1 MCSIYYLHITLQI
14 CILYGRHTQ
23 GCAFEIDSVAKFLKV
38 GDDMEPGTVFG
49 PVQNKPQYL
58 RVKAL
63 MDEPRAGELTLLE
76 GRAVP
81 HGNGYFWSIIRQ
93 KIHGS

>member
-1 MCSIYYLHITLQI
+1 
-14 CILYGRHTQ
+14 
-23 GCAFEIDSVAKFLKV
+23 
-38 GDDMEPGTVFG
+38 MEPDTVFG
-49 PVQNKPQYL
+49 PAQNKPQYL

-63 MDEPRAGELTLLE
+63 MDEARAGELTLLE